1 MKSYSTPDSLG
12 VPVELINQFFSYPF
26 LVKALFTAIMVGLV
40 SGVIGSFIILRG
52 LSLMGDAI
60 SHAVM
65 PGVAIAFMLGSNFFI
80 GALISGLLA
89 ATGIGF
95 IGNNSKLKRDTS
107 IGIVFSAFLALGV
120 LLISQTESSVDLTSI
135 LFGNVLA
142 VRDLDMWLTMG
153 IGVLVLVSVFVFF
166 KQLKISTFDPVLAS
180 SYGVPTRAIHYG
192 LMIGLTLVT
201 VASIQT
207 VGVILVVA
215 LLVTPAAT
223 AYLLTNRLSVM
234 VALAGILGMVSAT
247 LGLFFSV
254 KYNVASGPMIVLHAA
269 GFFVLAFLFSPIRGV
284 LVQKFRRSQPKV
296 RKKPLL

>member
-215 LLVTPAAT
+215 LLVTPSAT

-254 KYNVASGPMIVLHAA
+254 KYNVASGPMIVLHTA

-284 LVQKFRRSQPKV
+284 VVQKFRRRQPKV